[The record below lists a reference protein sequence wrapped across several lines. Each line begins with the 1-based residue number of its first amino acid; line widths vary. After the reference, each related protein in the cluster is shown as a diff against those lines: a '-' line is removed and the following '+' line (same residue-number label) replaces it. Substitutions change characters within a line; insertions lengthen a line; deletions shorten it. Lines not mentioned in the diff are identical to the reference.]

1 MIKITPDELKLI
13 INYIKNISGINLDES
28 KAYLIESK
36 LGPLVEELGCR
47 SYSELNF
54 KALSDPGNQISN
66 LIIDAITNKE
76 TFFFRDKTPFE
87 LLKYKLLPD
96 HIRRCSNPSSALPF
110 SLDIWSTACATGQE
124 VYSIAMV
131 VKEILPDLDKWRIK
145 ILGTDISDTAIAQS
159 NHGRYSQFGI
169 EKGIPPE
176 KVSRFF
182 NPDGDFWRIKDEI
195 RAMVSFKKFNI
206 MHLFADL
213 GKFDI
218 IFCRNVAI
226 YFSPEDRESLFNR
239 IADQL
244 NPNGVV
250 ILGSTESLYCESN
263 RYKRLK
269 NNNTVYYQVLDSTLD
284 SKL

>member
-28 KAYLIESK
+28 KTYLIESK
-36 LGPLVEELGCR
+36 LGPLVEQLGCR
-47 SYSELNF
+47 SYGELNF

-66 LIIDAITNKE
+66 LIINAITNKE
-76 TFFFRDKTPFE
+76 TFFFRDKAPFE

-96 HIRRCSNPSSALPF
+96 HIRRCSNPSSALPC

-145 ILGTDISDTAIAQS
+145 ILGTDISDTAVAHS
-159 NHGRYSQFGI
+159 NHGRYSKFDI
-169 EKGIPPE
+169 EKGISPE

-195 RAMVSFKKFNI
+195 RAMVSFKKFNLI
-206 MHLFADL
+206 HLFADL
-213 GKFDI
+213 GKFDL

-244 NPNGVV
+244 NPNGIL
-250 ILGSTESLYCESN
+250 ILGSTESLYCDSN
-263 RYKRLK
+263 RYQRLED
-269 NNNTVYYQVLDSTLD
+269 NNTVYYRVLDSTPD

>member
-13 INYIKNISGINLDES
+13 INYIKNLSGITLDES

-36 LGPLVEELGCR
+36 LGPLAEELGCR

-54 KALSDPGNQISN
+54 KALSDSGNRISN

-76 TFFFRDKTPFE
+76 TFFFRDKAPFE

-96 HIRRCSNPSSALPF
+96 HIQRCSNPSSALPC
-110 SLDIWSTACATGQE
+110 SLNIWSTACATGQE

-131 VKEILPDLDKWRIK
+131 VKEILPDLDKWWIK

-159 NHGRYSQFGI
+159 NHGRYTKFDI
-169 EKGIPPE
+169 EKGVPPD

-182 NPDGDFWRIKDEI
+182 NPDGNFWRIKDEI
-195 RAMVSFKKFNI
+195 RAMVSFKKFNL
-206 MHLFADL
+206 MHLFANL

-244 NPNGVV
+244 NPKGIL
-250 ILGSTESLYCESN
+250 ILGSTESLYCDSN
-263 RYKRLK
+263 RFQRLK
-269 NNNTVYYQVLDSTLD
+269 DNNTVYYRVLDSTPN

>member
-1 MIKITPDELKLI
+1 
-13 INYIKNISGINLDES
+13 
-28 KAYLIESK
+28 
-36 LGPLVEELGCR
+36 
-47 SYSELNF
+47 
-54 KALSDPGNQISN
+54 
-66 LIIDAITNKE
+66 
-76 TFFFRDKTPFE
+76 
-87 LLKYKLLPD
+87 
-96 HIRRCSNPSSALPF
+96 
-110 SLDIWSTACATGQE
+110 
-124 VYSIAMV
+124 MV

-145 ILGTDISDTAIAQS
+145 ILGTDISDTSIAQS
-159 NHGRYSQFGI
+159 NHGRYSKFDI

-176 KVSRFF
+176 KVSGFF

-195 RAMVSFKKFNI
+195 SAMVSFKKFNLI
-206 MHLFADL
+206 HLFSDL

-244 NPNGVV
+244 NPNGIL

-263 RYKRLK
+263 RYQRLK
-269 NNNTVYYQVLDSTLD
+269 NNNTVYYRVLDSTPN